1 MSNDTAKTQTTN
13 IVPVQGIFEP
23 APSFGLVTLI
33 GPAGTPFYANI
44 QPDQSGLNIT
54 NSVINSTTIGLT
66 TPAAGKFTQVTLPN
80 APSTSTDAVN
90 KLYVDNF
97 VAGISWKEPVLA
109 STVANITLS
118 GTQTIDDVALAIGD
132 RVLVKNQSTASENG
146 IYEVQSGAWTR
157 AVGADDWAEYEG
169 AVVFVISGSGN
180 HGTTWYCSAQP
191 GGTLGVTALNWFNL
205 SISVTY
211 TAGTGLTLS
220 GTQFSITNTAVTAGS
235 YGGASKTLSA
245 TVNAQGQL
253 TALSESAI
261 AIANTQVSG
270 LGTMSTQNANNVSIT
285 GGSISGVSISGYAQ
299 SGANSDI
306 TSLSGLTGGITT
318 PDYITFDTTPETVPT
333 APGSLYWD
341 SADNAQTLSL
351 VMADGDAVQ
360 QIGEEQY
367 YRIKASSA
375 ITNGQVVMFTG
386 SVGASGGLTGAP
398 ASGLTASTAYAVMGI
413 ATHDLALNDWGYIT
427 AFGIVRNIDT
437 TGSAVGETWADGDIL
452 YYNPSVAG
460 GLTKNVPA
468 APNAKVQV
476 CAVVHAASNGSLFIR
491 PTFGGAL
498 GQYEGDVSISTPS
511 NGQLLIRNQTDG
523 KWVNATLGTGTGIS
537 ATVGAGTLSIS
548 NTGVTALTGTAD
560 EIDVSG
566 STGSIVLSLPSTI
579 NANTSGNAATA
590 TSATTA
596 TTATNIAGGAS
607 GSLPY
612 QTGSGAT
619 SLLGIGSTGQVLK
632 VVGGLPAW
640 SSDSSGVNITDDT
653 TTNATYY
660 PLLAN
665 ATTGNITTE
674 YVSSTKLTFNPSTGV
689 LYNSGNVGIGVSNPT
704 TKLDVNGT
712 VTATLFSGSG
722 ASLTTLNASNL
733 SSGTVGTARLAS
745 GTADSTTYLRGD
757 QTWATITQLPI
768 VATPTNTSP
777 ATGTTGVVPGQVL
790 TASSFAAL
798 YGYTFAN
805 AQWQISTSSG
815 FGTTVYDSGT
825 SGSAVTSI
833 TTSSSYLS
841 TNTTYYW
848 RVRYKASDGTWSS
861 YSTASTFTTAASF
874 GFTANVFL
882 VGGGGGAAGS
892 GYVAGSGGAGGYT
905 TNASPFLGVGN
916 TFTITIGGGGG
927 GSGYGGAASSGSAT
941 TANGG
946 GGFGTNYSASG
957 GGGGQGS
964 SPGGT
969 GGSGGGGGHYS
980 WRNPPGGGAGGS
992 NGGNGGS
999 NAEFSGG
1006 SGQGTTTYAFGD
1018 SGLTL
1023 YAGGGGGGG
1032 GNWDGGSGVGGAGGA
1047 GGGGA
1052 GSNAGG
1058 GGNAGATN
1066 TGGGAGAP
1074 GGNNGGST
1082 TGPSGGSGIAII
1094 RYAGSSA
1101 KATGG
1106 TITGPTGG
1114 YMYHTF
1120 TSSGTFTVTS
1130 L

>member
-23 APSFGLVTLI
+23 SPTFALVSLI

-66 TPAAGKFTQVTLPN
+66 TPALAKFTGVTLPN
-80 APSTSTDAVN
+80 APTTPTDATN
-90 KLYVDNF
+90 KSYVDNF

-109 STVANITLS
+109 ATVANITLS
-118 GTQTIDDVALAIGD
+118 GEQTVDGVALVAGD
-132 RVLVKNQSTASENG
+132 RVLVKNQSTASQNG
-146 IYEVQSGAWTR
+146 IYVVAAGSWTR

-180 HGTTWYCSAQP
+180 AGTTWYCSAQP

-205 SISVTY
+205 SISITY

-220 GTQFSITNTAVTAGS
+220 GTQFSITNTGVSAAT
-235 YGGASKTLSA
+235 YGAANTVPVLA
-245 TVNAQGQL
+245 VNAQGQL
-253 TALSESAI
+253 TSVTNTAI
-261 AIANTQVSG
+261 AINGNQITSG
-270 LGTMSTQNANNVSIT
+270 TVGSDYLNGSYTGIT
-285 GGSISGVSISGYAQ
+285 GVGTLTNLSVTNTISGSI
-299 SGANSDI
+299 N
-306 TSLSGLTGGITT
+306 
-318 PDYITFDTTPETVPT
+318 
-333 APGSLYWD
+333 
-341 SADNAQTLSL
+341 
-351 VMADGDAVQ
+351 
-360 QIGEEQY
+360 
-367 YRIKASSA
+367 
-375 ITNGQVVMFTG
+375 
-386 SVGASGGLTGAP
+386 
-398 ASGLTASTAYAVMGI
+398 
-413 ATHDLALNDWGYIT
+413 
-427 AFGIVRNIDT
+427 
-437 TGSAVGETWADGDIL
+437 
-452 YYNPSVAG
+452 
-460 GLTKNVPA
+460 
-468 APNAKVQV
+468 
-476 CAVVHAASNGSLFIR
+476 
-491 PTFGGAL
+491 
-498 GQYEGDVSISTPS
+498 
-511 NGQLLIRNQTDG
+511 
-523 KWVNATLGTGTGIS
+523 
-537 ATVGAGTLSIS
+537 
-548 NTGVTALTGTAD
+548 
-560 EIDVSG
+560 
-566 STGSIVLSLPSTI
+566 
-579 NANTSGNAATA
+579 GNAATA
-590 TSATTA
+590 TTAGSATTA

-607 GSLPY
+607 GSIPY
-612 QTGSGAT
+612 QTASGAT
-619 SLLGIGSTGQVLK
+619 SLLAKGTDGQILALSS
-632 VVGGLPAW
+632 GLPAW
-640 SSDSSGVNITDDT
+640 IDNQTGTVTSVSGTGTVSGITLSGTVTSSGSLTLGGSLDLSSPPAIGGTTANAITGTTITANTKVVSPYLDAVNSAGGALRNASGTAQLQWGSGGGNNVTLDVSTNMNGTNAQIDISPTGTGHVHINPTGAGSVQINPTSAGTMDNMAIGGTTPLAGTFSTLRVNSTISLNGSTGTAGYVLTSNGASAPTWQANANGVTVSDDT
-653 TTNATYY
+653 TTNATFY

-665 ATTGNITTE
+665 ATSGTATTE

-833 TTSSSYLS
+833 TTNSSYLS

-861 YSTASTFTTAASF
+861 YSTASTFTTAAAF

-892 GYVAGSGGAGGYT
+892 GYVAGGGGGGGYT

-927 GSGYGGAASSGSAT
+927 GSGYGGTASQGSST

-946 GGFGTNYSASG
+946 GGFGTNYSAAGGYGGNYSTSG
-957 GGGGQGS
+957 G
-964 SPGGT
+964 P

-1032 GNWDGGSGVGGAGGA
+1032 GNWDGGSGQGGAAGA